1 MPARMTPADQAKH
14 ARESLRISLSHGW
27 DDARCRE
34 YAAEALRGQGVPIA
48 EARAVVQ
55 RVWDERF
62 RVWGAV

>member
-1 MPARMTPADQAKH
+1 MVTLAAQARH
-14 ARESLRISLSHGW
+14 ARESLLMAINRGW

-62 RVWGAV
+62 RVWGAC